1 MLYTQTALLKTL
13 IQAEEKGCCFQKSTL
28 APCLGASVDTL
39 NTALEVLTSEGF
51 CFNITGE
58 TVELQE
64 LPLSLHAGL
73 LAAYLEKEGVA
84 VPYLSI
90 LDTVDST
97 NSEAMRLLNQG
108 QAGPVVVAANQ
119 QTAGRGRRGREWQ
132 SQTESNLY
140 LSIGFKASLSAQK
153 LQLFTLWVGLNICDY
168 LRKETH
174 LPLQIKWPND
184 LICQHK
190 KVAGMLAEAVVAGE
204 MAEQLVF
211 GLGLN
216 INGKA
221 EDFSE
226 SLSSKASSL
235 AQLGGKEWDMNK
247 LSAGCIRVIF
257 EAYTLFQ
264 KGDYLPRLD
273 TLWSSYDALKNHLVK
288 VEQLNQVILGIASGI
303 NGQGALRIKLEN
315 GQYYALSSGDVSL
328 SHFYEAAA
336 TV

>member
-1 MLYTQTALLKTL
+1 MLYTHSTVLKTF
-13 IQAEEKGCCFQKSTL
+13 IQAEGKASCFKKSALAAGVGVSLATL
-28 APCLGASVDTL
+28 DRV
-39 NTALEVLTSEGF
+39 LENLKSEGF
-51 CFNITGE
+51 IFEGKGDSF
-58 TVELQE
+58 ELQSF
-64 LPLSLHAGL
+64 PPGLHEGL
-73 LAAYLEKEGVA
+73 VRAYLEQDALA

-90 LDTVDST
+90 LETVDST
-97 NSEAMRLLNQG
+97 NSEAMRLVNAG
-108 QAGPVVVAANQ
+108 QVGPVVVAANQ

-132 SQTESNLY
+132 SSTRSNLY
-140 LSIGFKASLSAQK
+140 LSIGLKTSLTAQK

-184 LICQHK
+184 LVCQHK

-226 SLSSKASSL
+226 SLSLKASSL
-235 AQLGGKEWDMNK
+235 AQFSGREWNMNR
-247 LSAGCIRVIF
+247 LSAGCIRVVL
-257 EAYTLFQ
+257 EAYALFK

-288 VEQLNQVILGIASGI
+288 VEQLNQVILGVASGI

-328 SHFYEAAA
+328 SQFYEAAT

>member
-1 MLYTQTALLKTL
+1 MHYTRTTLLKLLTQAEGPTHRFSISTL
-13 IQAEEKGCCFQKSTL
+13 GAQLGVDATTIQAVLEELQ
-28 APCLGASVDTL
+28 V
-39 NTALEVLTSEGF
+39 EGF
-51 CFNITGE
+51 HFNISGDRL
-58 TVELQE
+58 ELQG
-64 LPLSLHAGL
+64 LPLSLDEGL
-73 LAAYLEKEGVA
+73 LTAYLKKGGVS

-97 NSEAMRLLNQG
+97 NSEAMRLLS
-108 QAGPVVVAANQ
+108 AGKADPVVVAANQ

-132 SQTESNLY
+132 SNVRSNLY
-140 LSIGFKASLSAQK
+140 LSIGLKASVPTQK
-153 LQLFTLWVGLNICDY
+153 LQLFTLWIGLNICDY
-168 LRKETH
+168 LRKATR

-184 LICQHK
+184 LVCQHK

-204 MAEQLVF
+204 MTEQIVF

-216 INGKA
+216 VNGKA

-226 SLSSKASSL
+226 VLNAKASSL
-235 AQLGGKEWDMNK
+235 AQLAQREWNMHK
-247 LSAGCIRVIF
+247 LSAGCIQAIL
-257 EAYTLFQ
+257 EAYQLFQ
-264 KGDYLPRLD
+264 KGDYLIGLD
-273 TLWSSYDALKNHLVK
+273 TLWSGYDALKNHLVK

-336 TV
+336 PV